1 MNYLNQLE
9 KAVMFIE
16 NNLSEDIKVEEIA
29 SAAGYSYYHFHR
41 VFEAV
46 LGETLGNYIRS
57 RRLNRA
63 ANDLLYTDRRIL
75 DIAIAYQFNSQEAF
89 HRAFKKNFKVSP
101 ATYRKNRIDA
111 FIGKKNELT
120 LMRLKHLSDGLT
132 IQPSLRQIEAV
143 RLIGLRYKTTLHKNR
158 APEMW
163 NVFNSRVHEITNRV
177 GTVRAYGICEAD
189 SAFNLSEFNVNSEF
203 SHFIGT
209 EVSSFHEIPQGMN
222 AKTLAGGKYAVFTH
236 KGKMNNL
243 KMTYDYI
250 WGTWA
255 LCSGFEIDM
264 RDDFDYYDER
274 FLGRDNDLSEFDIC
288 IPVK

>member
-1 MNYLNQLE
+1 MNYLEQLE
-9 KAVMFIE
+9 KTVIFIE

-29 SAAGYSYYHFHR
+29 GVAGYSYYHFHR

-46 LGETLGNYIRS
+46 LGETVGNYIRS

-75 DIAIAYQFNSQEAF
+75 DIAITYQFNSQEAF
-89 HRAFKKNFKVSP
+89 HRAFKKTFHVSP
-101 ATYRKNRIDA
+101 GTYRKNRIDT

-120 LMRLKHLSDGLT
+120 LMNLRHLSKGLT
-132 IQPSLRQIEAV
+132 IQPSIRQIEEV

-158 APEMW
+158 TPDMW
-163 NVFNSRVHEITNRV
+163 KVFNLRVHEITNRIGV
-177 GTVRAYGICEAD
+177 VKGYGICEVD
-189 SAFNLSEFNVNSEF
+189 PGYNLNEFNINSEF

-209 EVSSFHEIPQGMN
+209 EVSSFNELPQGMET
-222 AKTLAGGKYAVFTH
+222 KTLVGGKYAVFTH

-255 LCSGFEIDM
+255 LCSGFEIDV

-274 FLGRDNDLSEFDIC
+274 FLGHDNELSEFDIC